1 MKNNEIIRTKL
12 ITSYKASSTSMI
24 PFAIGGLSSIG
35 IKFILAEGSR
45 LVRFLTHCPSYSDS
59 IGTLNIS
66 VYKWLGSFE
75 NTIKAEPVF
84 TEDYVDFPDNS
95 FLLSEMD
102 KDVSDGEYLILCGK
116 GIDTVGVWCAAN
128 VEDCD
133 NQKAKYDIK
142 LYTNGEEGGECMP
155 RIILCIEEKDIL
167 HESVLESE
175 YSADYVR
182 CDWKLTGVPS
192 YDYGV
197 LAENLYNCGQG
208 VYLKEEFSAADD
220 SLMAIAT
227 STNDAEY
234 KAYIKKL
241 AENGYKNEFHNKID
255 ENIYDVSYNGKNR
268 IYTYYTANDGSV
280 RIILDKT
287 SIDINDFGY
296 AYKKNADDTTEVYQ
310 YGLIMAE
317 TFNPDINYLEYIGGG
332 MSYFIKLADNG
343 IYMIDGGMFTQYDK
357 NHCDEFIRF
366 MREITKTP
374 AGEKVRIAC
383 WHITHGHDDHNSGFA
398 YFMKN
403 YHDDIVIE
411 RLMYNLPDE
420 YNEHKAL
427 EGNCE
432 YNHSAFES
440 IRKYWPD
447 AKELKNHTGERVKLA
462 DIEIEILFTHED
474 LVDLKSGMSIASEF
488 NATSTISK
496 IHFDGKTLMI
506 TGDATPEGEKIVV
519 ESFSKETVK
528 SDMVQASHHMIN
540 PLITLYKI
548 SAPEIL
554 LIPQNTLHIED
565 YPAIKSLHDVI
576 VKIFDRRYYAG
587 NETVGLKVI
596 DGKIVDFYHGKI
608 VGGRYTDWKF

>member
-1 MKNNEIIRTKL
+1 MKNDKIIKTKL
-12 ITSYKASSTSMI
+12 ITSYKSSSTSMI
-24 PFAIGGLSSIG
+24 PFAIGGLSSVG
-35 IKFILAEGSR
+35 IKITLGEDSR
-45 LVRFLTHCPSYSDS
+45 LVRFLTHCPSYGDNV
-59 IGTLNIS
+59 GTINIS
-66 VYKWLGSFE
+66 VYKWLGDYNS
-75 NTIKAEPVF
+75 TVGSEPLF
-84 TEDYVDFPDNS
+84 TEDYVDYQDNA

-102 KDVSDGEYLILCGK
+102 KNVTAGEYLILCGK
-116 GIDTVGVWCAAN
+116 GVGSVGVWCADAFN
-128 VEDCD
+128 DD
-133 NQKAKYDIK
+133 NKKSEYDMKI
-142 LYTNGEEGGECMP
+142 YTNGTEGGECMP
-155 RIILCIEEKDIL
+155 RIILCIEEKELPAESIL
-167 HESVLESE
+167 RSE
-175 YSADYVR
+175 YAADYVR
-182 CDWKLTGVPS
+182 NDWKLTGIPS
-192 YDYGV
+192 YDYGL

-208 VYLKEEFSAADD
+208 VYQKDEFSAEND
-220 SLMAIAT
+220 SMMEIAT

-241 AENGYKNEFHNKID
+241 TENGYKNEFHNEID
-255 ENIYDVSYNGKNR
+255 ENIYDAFYNGKNR
-268 IYTYYTANDGSV
+268 LYTYYTANDKSV
-280 RIILDKT
+280 RIVLDKT

-296 AYKKNADDTTEVYQ
+296 TYEKKPGDTTEVYQ

-317 TFNPDINYLEYIGGG
+317 TFNPDITYLEYIGGG
-332 MSYFIKLADNG
+332 MAYFVKLADNS

-403 YHDDIVIE
+403 YHDDIIIE

-447 AKELKNHTGERVKLA
+447 AKELKNHTGERIKFA
-462 DIEIEILFTHED
+462 DIEVEILFTHED
-474 LVDLKSGMSIASEF
+474 LVDLKTGKSIASEF
-488 NATSTISK
+488 NATSTVSK

-506 TGDATPEGEKIVV
+506 TGDVTPEGEKIII
-519 ESFSKETVK
+519 ESFSAETVK

-540 PLITLYKI
+540 PLVTLYKI
-548 SAPEIL
+548 SAPEIF

-565 YPAIKSLHDVI
+565 YPAIKALHDVI
-576 VKIFDRRYYAG
+576 VKIFGRRYYAG

-596 DGKIVDFYHGKI
+596 DGKIVDFHHGRI
-608 VGGRYTDWKF
+608 VGGRYTDWDF